1 MENVKSDKI
10 LGVITGILFLSGI
23 LTITWTV
30 YATWLIKRQSV
41 YPPNLKCIYTTKN
54 DTMGTSELGHIL
66 TKGQT
71 YKVLMGYYRCNE
83 VSRGDLVLYQFSDE
97 ILPVIRIV
105 RGIPND
111 QIETREVSTGLW
123 EIRVNSNPI
132 PGPDGGDFQLTELAS
147 PPLLNT
153 LMKSRNGILK
163 NDEYLLMTLL
173 PPGSDDSLRLGP
185 APKSRLRGKV
195 LARQRMMSQNK

>member
-1 MENVKSDKI
+1 MKIDKV
-10 LGVITGILFLSGI
+10 LGIITGLLFLSGI

-30 YATWLIKRQSV
+30 YATWLIKRNSV
-41 YPPNLKCIYTTKN
+41 YPPNLKCVYATRN
-54 DTMGTSELGHIL
+54 NTMETSELGHVL
-66 TKGQT
+66 TKGET

-111 QIETREVSTGLW
+111 QIETREVSKGLW
-123 EIRVNSNPI
+123 EIHVNSTPA

-153 LMKSRNGILK
+153 LMKSRDGILK
-163 NDEYLLMTLL
+163 DDEYLLMTLL

-195 LARQRMMSQNK
+195 LARKRMMSHNK

>member
-1 MENVKSDKI
+1 MKSDKI
-10 LGVITGILFLSGI
+10 LGVITGFLFLSGI

-30 YATWLIKRQSV
+30 YATWLIKRQSFD
-41 YPPNLKCIYTTKN
+41 PPNLNCIYTTKS

-111 QIETREVSTGLW
+111 QVETREVSKGLW

-147 PPLLNT
+147 PPLVNT
-153 LMKSRNGILK
+153 LMKSRNGVLK

>member
-1 MENVKSDKI
+1 
-10 LGVITGILFLSGI
+10 
-23 LTITWTV
+23 
-30 YATWLIKRQSV
+30 
-41 YPPNLKCIYTTKN
+41 
-54 DTMGTSELGHIL
+54 MGTSELGHIL

-111 QIETREVSTGLW
+111 QVETREVSKGLW

-147 PPLLNT
+147 PPLVNT
-153 LMKSRNGILK
+153 LMKSRNGVLK

>member
-1 MENVKSDKI
+1 M
-10 LGVITGILFLSGI
+10 
-23 LTITWTV
+23 TITWTV
-30 YATWLIKRQSV
+30 YATWLIKRQSFD
-41 YPPNLKCIYTTKN
+41 PPNLNCIYTTKS

-97 ILPVIRIV
+97 ILPVIELCVEFQTTKSKRRKFRKASGRFESIQTPFPDQTA
-105 RGIPND
+105 GIFSSP
-111 QIETREVSTGLW
+111 
-123 EIRVNSNPI
+123 
-132 PGPDGGDFQLTELAS
+132 ELAS
-147 PPLLNT
+147 PPLVNT
-153 LMKSRNGILK
+153 LMKSRNGVLK

-185 APKSRLRGKV
+185 APKSHLRGKV
-195 LARQRMMSQNK
+195 LARQRIMSQNK